1 MIPNLSPDT
10 PFRLAVR
17 QYEAMETP
25 DLSVA
30 RRVASLLDESPT
42 PFHAVETAAQ
52 ELQAAGFVELGSQHA
67 PTVPGR
73 QYIRRGG
80 ALVAWVI
87 GEGHT
92 AGTGARVLAAH
103 SDSPNLR
110 IKPQPDTHNGSW
122 RQLGVEVYGSAL
134 VNSWLDRDLGLAGR
148 VVIREGE
155 RTVTRLVR
163 DNRPL
168 LRVPQLAIHLDSEIR
183 KSGLVLN
190 PQRHLVPIWGVSPD
204 VPEFRDY
211 LAELLSVE
219 APQVLSWDMMAH
231 DLTPAALT
239 GINECFL
246 TSSRIDNLLS
256 CFLGLDAMLSVATNP
271 GPHIPILCFFDHEE
285 VGSVSSTG
293 AASPLLRTILDR
305 LNAALGGGV
314 EHAHRSRRDSLV
326 LSADGA
332 HATHPNYP
340 DRHEPDH
347 QIELNAG
354 PVLKFNANQRY
365 ATDAQSAAVFALVC
379 ETAGVPMQKFVNR
392 TDLACGSTIG
402 PLTAAQLE
410 ISVVD
415 AGCAQLAMHS
425 ASETAGSHDPA
436 WFLAALTAILGG

>member
-1 MIPNLSPDT
+1 
-10 PFRLAVR
+10 
-17 QYEAMETP
+17 METP

-30 RRVASLLDESPT
+30 RRVASLLDASPT
-42 PFHAVETAAQ
+42 PFHAVETASQ
-52 ELQAAGFVELGSQHA
+52 ELTAAGFVELGPEQA

-73 QYIRRGG
+73 QYIRQGG
-80 ALVAWVI
+80 GLVAWVV
-87 GEGHT
+87 GEHHS
-92 AGTGARVLAAH
+92 AATGVRVVAAH

-110 IKPQPDTHNGSW
+110 IKPQPDAHTGSW

-148 VVIREGE
+148 VVIRDGDSA
-155 RTVTRLVR
+155 VTRLVH

-168 LRVPQLAIHLDSEIR
+168 LRIPQLAIHLDSEIR

-190 PQRHLVPIWGVSPD
+190 PQKHLVPIWGHDLD
-204 VPEFRDY
+204 VPEFRSY
-211 LAELLSVE
+211 LGELLSVD
-219 APQVLSWDMMAH
+219 ASDVLSWDMMAH
-231 DLTPAALT
+231 ALTPAALT
-239 GINECFL
+239 GMDQCFL
-246 TSSRIDNLLS
+246 TSSRIDNQLS
-256 CFLGLDAMLSVATNP
+256 CFLGLDALLALATNP
-271 GPHIPILCFFDHEE
+271 GPRIPVLCFFDHEE

-293 AASPLLRTILDR
+293 AASPMLGGVLDR
-305 LNAALGGGV
+305 LNAALGGDL
-314 EHAHRSRRDSLV
+314 EHLHRSRRDSLV

-340 DRHEPDH
+340 DRHEPGH

-365 ATDAQSAAVFALVC
+365 ATDAQGAAAFTLAC
-379 ETAGVPMQKFVNR
+379 ERAGAPMQKFVNR

-402 PLTAAQLE
+402 PQTAAQLQV
-410 ISVVD
+410 SVVD

-436 WFLAALTAILGG
+436 MFLAALIELLAG

>member
-1 MIPNLSPDT
+1 
-10 PFRLAVR
+10 
-17 QYEAMETP
+17 METP
-25 DLSVA
+25 DLSVT
-30 RRVASLLDESPT
+30 RRVASLLDASPT
-42 PFHAVETAAQ
+42 PFHAVETASQ
-52 ELQAAGFVELGSQHA
+52 ELTAAGFVELGPEQA

-73 QYIRRGG
+73 QYVRQGG
-80 ALVAWVI
+80 GLVAWVV
-87 GEGHT
+87 GEHHS
-92 AGTGARVLAAH
+92 AATGVRVVAAH

-110 IKPQPDTHNGSW
+110 IKPQPDAHTGSW

-148 VVIREGE
+148 VVIRDGDSA
-155 RTVTRLVR
+155 VTRLVH

-168 LRVPQLAIHLDSEIR
+168 LRIPQLAIHLDSEIR

-190 PQRHLVPIWGVSPD
+190 PQKHLVPIWGHDLD
-204 VPEFRDY
+204 VPEFRSY
-211 LAELLSVE
+211 LGEFLSVD
-219 APQVLSWDMMAH
+219 ASDVLSWDMMAH
-231 DLTPAALT
+231 ALTPAALT
-239 GINECFL
+239 GMDQCFL
-246 TSSRIDNLLS
+246 TSSRIDNQLS
-256 CFLGLDAMLSVATNP
+256 CFLGLDALLALATNTCT
-271 GPHIPILCFFDHEE
+271 GIPVLCFFDHEE

-293 AASPLLRTILDR
+293 AASPMLGTALDR
-305 LNAALGGGV
+305 LNATLGGDL
-314 EHAHRSRRDSLV
+314 EHLHRSRRDSLV

-340 DRHEPDH
+340 DRHEPGH

-365 ATDAQSAAVFALVC
+365 ATDAQGAAAFTLAC
-379 ETAGVPMQKFVNR
+379 ERAGVPMQKFVNR

-402 PLTAAQLE
+402 PQTAAQLQ

-436 WFLAALTAILGG
+436 MFLAALIELLAS